1 VARACF
7 RPWAEPTSTDSTTAS
22 LGLGDPKFAQRL
34 ADRQLTID
42 WPRALSVIA
51 RRLNPLH
58 TEIFKPWPLSY
69 YWSAYQT
76 EWATDILF
84 RDPCT
89 LAAIYPGLSRH
100 AMTHFRSPDVMRF
113 LARKAPGKFKGE
125 LVTRFKDR
133 AEGVRVKHWCNGN
146 SIKMYDKAGS
156 IVRIE
161 TTIAN
166 PLDFKVLRPL
176 NDRPHSKLA
185 WRPMRKGVA
194 DLHRRA
200 EVSQRADDA
209 YLDGLSAVEDSTP
222 TARLF
227 DQVSRHTTY
236 RHRRVRA
243 LRIGHPDDIE
253 LLQVISRGEFATA
266 GFRNRDLRRHLH
278 PNHRTANTVEA
289 RRLSAKVGRQIRLL
303 RAHGLIRK
311 ISKSHRYRLTP
322 KGHLLTAALFAA
334 RQANIKQ
341 LLAQAA

>member
-1 VARACF
+1 
-7 RPWAEPTSTDSTTAS
+7 
-22 LGLGDPKFAQRL
+22 
-34 ADRQLTID
+34 
-42 WPRALSVIA
+42 
-51 RRLNPLH
+51 
-58 TEIFKPWPLSY
+58 
-69 YWSAYQT
+69 
-76 EWATDILF
+76 
-84 RDPCT
+84 
-89 LAAIYPGLSRH
+89 
-100 AMTHFRSPDVMRF
+100 MTHFRSPDVMRF

-200 EVSQRADDA
+200 EVSQRASDA

-222 TARLF
+222 AAQLF

-243 LRIGHPDDIE
+243 LRIGHPEDIE
-253 LLQVISRGEFATA
+253 LLEVISRGEFATA

-278 PNHRTANTVEA
+278 PRPPHRQHGRGPSALGQGRSSDSPATRA
-289 RRLSAKVGRQIRLL
+289 RPHPQDLEEPPLSPDCQGPSAHRPPL
-303 RAHGLIRK
+303 R
-311 ISKSHRYRLTP
+311 
-322 KGHLLTAALFAA
+322 A